1 MPMGRIAISTGDL
14 MPAAWAGPVMRLLS
28 RLLSGAMGLNRAQ
41 KRAIVFT
48 FDVALCIVASFLA
61 FSLRVGALSFP
72 LMPALVFAALATSW
86 FMPVFLVTRV
96 YSNIFRYAG
105 AHTVAQLAFA
115 VSVAAVPVIVIVM
128 GLTVPGI
135 PRTVAILHPILFFG
149 LIASSRIILRSLMV
163 DLVLTGSERGGI
175 SRVLIYGA
183 GSAGQQLA
191 LSLRHEPRF
200 AALGFID
207 DDARLA
213 RQRINGLTVHHSPAL
228 EEVIAARRVDTILL
242 AMPGASRARRSQIV
256 EDLRHLQVHV
266 RTLPNISEIAQ
277 GTVSVSDLREV
288 QIEDLLG
295 RDPVVPNQLLLART
309 IVGKSVLVTGAGGSI
324 GSELC
329 RQIAANGAARLI
341 LFEMSEFALYQ
352 IERELLLARE
362 QQDWSGLEIIPILG
376 TVLDADRLDQM
387 LARWK
392 PHTVFHAAAYKHV
405 PLVELN
411 AVEGMRNNVL
421 GTHAMVRAVETAGVA
436 NFTLIST
443 DKAVRPTNVMG
454 ATKRGAEQIVQA
466 AASRRGQPRNQTR
479 TRFSIVRFGNVLGS
493 SGSVVPLF
501 RQQIEAGGPITLT
514 HRDVTRFFMTIPEAA
529 QLVIQAGGMARGG
542 EIFVLDM
549 GQPVR
554 IADLAQAMVELSGL
568 TIRDAAR
575 PDGDIAIAEVGLR
588 PGEKL
593 HEELLIGNN
602 PEPTMHRRI
611 MKAHE
616 DWLAPERLETL
627 ILALGEARLRRDVLA
642 LLHEL
647 VPEFDHDR
655 DKQRI
660 DRRKAQRA

>member
-1 MPMGRIAISTGDL
+1 LARALVGGLS
-14 MPAAWAGPVMRLLS
+14 WAL
-28 RLLSGAMGLNRAQ
+28 GLERWQ
-41 KRAIVFT
+41 KRAIVFG
-48 FDVALCIVASFLA
+48 FDVALCLLASFAA
-61 FSLRVGALSFP
+61 FSLRMGALSFP
-72 LMPALVFAALATSW
+72 LMPLLIFAALATAW
-86 FMPVFLVTRV
+86 FMPVFIAMRV
-96 YSNIFRYAG
+96 YSNIFRFAG
-105 AHTVAQLAFA
+105 ARTIGQLAVA
-115 VSVAAVPVIVIVM
+115 VSISAIPLIVIVM
-128 GLTVPGI
+128 IFTVPGI
-135 PRTVAILHPILFFG
+135 PRTIAIMHSILFFG
-149 LIASSRIILRSLMV
+149 FVATSRIVLRSLTV
-163 DLVLTGSERGGI
+163 DLLLNAANKSST

-200 AALGFID
+200 LALGFVD
-207 DDARLA
+207 DDARLS
-213 RQRINGLTVHHSPAL
+213 RQRIDGLTVYHSPAL
-228 EEVIAARRVDTILL
+228 EEVIKSRDVDTILL
-242 AMPGASRARRSQIV
+242 AMPGASRTRRRQIV
-256 EDLRHLQVHV
+256 EDLRHLNVHV
-266 RTLPNISEIAQ
+266 RTLPNISEIAE
-277 GTVSVSDLREV
+277 GKVSINDLREV

-295 RDPVVPNQLLLART
+295 RDPVVPNELLLART

-329 RQIAANGAARLI
+329 RQIASNGAARLI
-341 LFEMSEFALYQ
+341 LFEMCEFALYQ
-352 IERELLLARE
+352 IERELVAARAE
-362 QQDWSGLEIIPILG
+362 QGWEALEIVPILG
-376 TVLDADRLDQM
+376 TVLDADRLAWVFAKWAPQ
-387 LARWK
+387 
-392 PHTVFHAAAYKHV
+392 TVFHAAAYKHV

-411 AVEGMRNNVL
+411 PVEGMRNNVL
-421 GTHAMVRAVETAGVA
+421 GTYEVVRAAEQAGTSH
-436 NFTLIST
+436 FTLIST

-454 ATKRGAEQIVQA
+454 ATKRGAEQLVQA
-466 AASRRGQPRNQTR
+466 AAMRRNA

-529 QLVIQAGGMARGG
+529 QLVIQAGGMAKGG

-568 TIRDAAR
+568 TIRNAR
-575 PDGDIAIAEVGLR
+575 NPDGDIAIAEVGLR

-593 HEELLIGNN
+593 YEELLIGNN
-602 PEPTMHRRI
+602 PEPTMHKRI

-616 DWLAPERLETL
+616 KCLPAARLEAL
-627 ILALGEARLRRDVLA
+627 IAALRKQRSRAAVLRLLGQ
-642 LLHEL
+642 L